1 MHEDF
6 PLNLIYIIPHA
17 VTMFDLI
24 ADPTIN
30 EGNFGTPITISLVS
44 GSSRPITGVVIT
56 FTVAGTAEGNV
67 SKLHGYVNTLKI
79 AIFSYLVISAG
90 ADFEAPD
97 SFTYTTFGSDAQ
109 TFNLE
114 ISEDSIAELTETI
127 ILIASVLSG
136 PAQFSSGNV
145 TINIIDDDGT

>member
-1 MHEDF
+1 MLSVLVE
-6 PLNLIYIIPHA
+6 
-17 VTMFDLI
+17 
-24 ADPTIN
+24 
-30 EGNFGTPITISLVS
+30 NF
-44 GSSRPITGVVIT
+44 
-56 FTVAGTAEGNV
+56 
-67 SKLHGYVNTLKI
+67 
-79 AIFSYLVISAG
+79 IFSYILISAG
-90 ADFEAPD
+90 ADYEAPGD
-97 SFTYTTFGSDAQ
+97 FTYTSFGSDAQ